1 MSRRQQARPAKV
13 KTPNGDVTI
22 AFDGPRTADTLLLL
36 APGAGANMHSDFL
49 SFVAD
54 GLASEGVRV
63 CRFNF
68 VYSELGRKAPDR
80 QPILENTYRA
90 VAEHVRK
97 GWSGRVILSGKSMG
111 GRIASHVVAE
121 GYDVDGLIFFG
132 YPMHPPGRPEKL
144 RDEHLYQVKP
154 PMLFIEG
161 TRDPFCPLKTLERV
175 RKKLPGHSDLA
186 VIEDGDHSFK
196 VRKAS
201 GRSTTDAW
209 TEVVGLAA
217 EWIANPPE

>member
-1 MSRRQQARPAKV
+1 VSRRQQARPAKV
-13 KTPNGDVTI
+13 KTEHGDVTI
-22 AFDGPRTADTLLLL
+22 AFDGPRSADTLVLL

-90 VAEHVRK
+90 VAEHARK
-97 GWSGRVILSGKSMG
+97 GWGGRLILGGKSMG

-121 GYDVDGLIFFG
+121 GYEVDGLIFFG

-175 RKKLPGHSDLA
+175 RKKFPGHSEVA

-209 TEVVGLAA
+209 TEVVERAA
-217 EWIANPPE
+217 EWIAKPPE